1 MYIVGIFFIGPSI
14 KVINKTDFLIGVSNL
29 QYIESNREPTREEL
43 DSIGSYK
50 LLKSDESYTARL
62 YKRNWFVK
70 KNIAMD
76 INAIYRDEVKIQS
89 DESVRLQGATFNT
102 TSAKLKDERN
112 CGYKVYIYD
121 FGTIIE
127 PMFNICFRPFYSIQ
141 RSTDG

>member
-1 MYIVGIFFIGPSI
+1 
-14 KVINKTDFLIGVSNL
+14 
-29 QYIESNREPTREEL
+29 
-43 DSIGSYK
+43 
-50 LLKSDESYTARL
+50 
-62 YKRNWFVK
+62 
-70 KNIAMD
+70 MD

-89 DESVRLQGATFNT
+89 DENVRLQGATFNT
-102 TSAKLKDERN
+102 TSAKLKDKRN

>member
-1 MYIVGIFFIGPSI
+1 MKNSTMKKSVLLVILIFIFLYIVGIFFIGPSI

-70 KNIAMD
+70 K
-76 INAIYRDEVKIQS
+76 YS
-89 DESVRLQGATFNT
+89 Y
-102 TSAKLKDERN
+102 
-112 CGYKVYIYD
+112 GY
-121 FGTIIE
+121 
-127 PMFNICFRPFYSIQ
+127 
-141 RSTDG
+141 